1 MNFNIALGY
10 HEIGLFA
17 GNLLQ
22 ILGQGR
28 EMIIKNVLD
37 QTAVVTDDM
46 VVGMPKVVIMGA
58 AITIFQFNDQLIFNQ
73 EIDGVVDRCHA
84 DVVGFLF

>member
-37 QTAVVTDDM
+37 QTAVVTADM
-46 VVGMPKVVIMGA
+46 VVGMPKVLIMGA
-58 AITIFQFNDQLIFNQ
+58 TITMA
-73 EIDGVVDRCHA
+73 DGTVLVTTP
-84 DVVGFLF
+84 VMG